1 MLRRLAAPFRG
12 ERGDALIEGLL
23 ALGLVLLVV
32 WFAAQ
37 AIAYVHARNIAEAAA
52 QDGASDA
59 ASGGPQAGID
69 RAQQILAAAGGAGAR
84 LHASAST
91 EANEVTITV
100 QGAPPKLFSLPLLLP
115 DIHAAASLPLEQ
127 YPADEQASSTP

>member
-1 MLRRLAAPFRG
+1 MRHRLAARVRS

-37 AIAYVHARNIAEAAA
+37 AVAYVHARNVAEAAA

-59 ASGGPQAGID
+59 ASGGPQAGIA
-69 RAQQILAAAGGAGAR
+69 RAEQILAAAGGAGSH

-91 EANEVTITV
+91 DANEVTISV
-100 QGAPPKLFSLPLLLP
+100 QGAPPRLFALPLLLP

-127 YPADEQASSTP
+127 YPADEQANAR

>member
-1 MLRRLAAPFRG
+1 MRRRQRSALAE

-32 WFAAQ
+32 CFAAQ

-59 ASGGPQAGID
+59 ASSGPQAGIA
-69 RAQQILAAAGGAGAR
+69 RAQQILIAAGGAGAH

-91 EANEVTITV
+91 DANEVTVTV
-100 QGAPPKLFSLPLLLP
+100 QGTPPKLFSLPLLLP
-115 DIHAAASLPLEQ
+115 DIHAAASLPIEQ

>member
-1 MLRRLAAPFRG
+1 MTRRLAPRLG
-12 ERGDALIEGLL
+12 CERGDALIEGLL

-32 WFAAQ
+32 CFAGQ

-59 ASGGPQAGID
+59 ASGGAQAGIS
-69 RAQQILAAAGGAGAR
+69 RAEQILTAAGGAGSH
-84 LHASAST
+84 LHATAT
-91 EANEVTITV
+91 TDAGEITITV

-115 DIHAAASLPLEQ
+115 NIHATASLPVEQ
-127 YPADEQASSTP
+127 YAANEQATTP

>member
-1 MLRRLAAPFRG
+1 MLHRLAARFQA

-52 QDGASDA
+52 QDGASNA
-59 ASGGPQAGID
+59 ASGGPQAGIQ
-69 RAQQILAAAGGAGAR
+69 RAQQILAAAGGASSR
-84 LHASAST
+84 LHATASSDSG
-91 EANEVTITV
+91 EITITV

-115 DIHAAASLPLEQ
+115 SIHAAASLPLEQ
-127 YPADEQASSTP
+127 YPADEQAATP